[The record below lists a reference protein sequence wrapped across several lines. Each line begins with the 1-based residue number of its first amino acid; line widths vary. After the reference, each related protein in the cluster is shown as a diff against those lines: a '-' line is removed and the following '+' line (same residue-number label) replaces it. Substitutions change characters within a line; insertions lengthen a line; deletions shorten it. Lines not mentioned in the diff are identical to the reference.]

1 MPKRNFKPVCYFI
14 GMTVALLFCSQAAYS
29 QTRWFKAGSD
39 PGKYKMG
46 IDSTIQLE
54 KENVMTVKSI
64 DNEIEGFGTFM
75 QNSTPEKY
83 VGKRI
88 RMTGNMKS
96 KDVTNWGGFW
106 LRVDQADSQQPLFF
120 DNMQDRS
127 IKGTTEW
134 KKYEIILDVPINA
147 SKIAFG
153 ALLVGTGQIWFDNL
167 NFEIVD
173 KSVQTTGQKE

>member
-1 MPKRNFKPVCYFI
+1 MLTGIERIAQSLDVVNNRCAGFTTKLLLECTAGQGSAIGWQFEQLAEILKRVRHADRLGVCLD
-14 GMTVALLFCSQAAYS
+14 TCHLVA
-29 QTRWFKAGSD
+29 AGYD
-39 PGKYKMG
+39 Y
-46 IDSTIQLE
+46 
-54 KENVMTVKSI
+54 
-64 DNEIEGFGTFM
+64 
-75 QNSTPEKY
+75 STPEKY

-96 KDVTNWGGFW
+96 KDVTNWAGFW
-106 LRVDQADSQQPLFF
+106 LRVDQADSQQPLSF

-153 ALLVGTGQIWFDNL
+153 ALLVGIGQIWFDNL
-167 NFEIVD
+167 HFEIVD